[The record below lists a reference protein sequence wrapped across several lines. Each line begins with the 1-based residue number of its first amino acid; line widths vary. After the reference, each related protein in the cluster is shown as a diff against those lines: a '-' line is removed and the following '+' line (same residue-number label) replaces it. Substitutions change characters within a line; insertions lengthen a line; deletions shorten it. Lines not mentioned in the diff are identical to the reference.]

1 MSVNEIGQ
9 RASTKTEWRQRTFI
23 VREVVLH
30 RADRQFL
37 LESVNLVQEQD
48 DGCVD
53 EPSRV
58 ADRVEQGKSLLHS
71 VDGFIFEEELVV
83 L

>member
-1 MSVNEIGQ
+1 MSVNEIGR
-9 RASTKTEWRQRTFI
+9 RAWTKTEWRQRTFI

-58 ADRVEQGKSLLHS
+58 ADGVEQGESLLHS
-71 VDGFIFEEELVV
+71 VDGFIFKQKLVV